1 MGLFSFL
8 KNAGAKLF
16 GQDEKPVNH
25 AEPAMVEQALIK
37 AINNMGYGV
46 DNLGI
51 TFADGTATVTGHA
64 HTQADKEK
72 IILTVGNMEGVS
84 QVDDQMSVEAAAEVE
99 AVAEADFY
107 TVESG
112 DSLSKIAKAMYGDAN
127 KYNYIFEENKPM
139 LSHPDKIFP
148 GQVLRIPRI

>member
-1 MGLFSFL
+1 MGIFSFL

-16 GQDEKPVNH
+16 GHDEKPVNH
-25 AEPAMVEQALIK
+25 AEPAMVEQALVK

-51 TFADGTATVTGHA
+51 SFADGAAVVTGHA
-64 HTQADKEK
+64 HTQSDKEK
-72 IILTVGNMEGVS
+72 IILTVGNMEGVNS
-84 QVDDQMSVEAAAEVE
+84 VDDQMTVEPAAEP
-99 AVAEADFY
+99 VAEAQFY

-112 DSLSKIAKAMYGDAN
+112 DTLSKIAKAFYGDAN
-127 KYNYIFEENKPM
+127 KYNYIFEENRPM

-148 GQVLRIPRI
+148 GQVLRIPTI